1 MLLNV
6 RICLLIHLRRN
17 VQTRFLR
24 FLRKVFTPSFTK
36 QKAKAQKA
44 GNNNIF

>member
-1 MLLNV
+1 MLLNIC
-6 RICLLIHLRRN
+6 ICLLIRLRRN

-24 FLRKVFTPSFTK
+24 FLRKVFTSSITK
-36 QKAKAQKA
+36 LKAKAQKA